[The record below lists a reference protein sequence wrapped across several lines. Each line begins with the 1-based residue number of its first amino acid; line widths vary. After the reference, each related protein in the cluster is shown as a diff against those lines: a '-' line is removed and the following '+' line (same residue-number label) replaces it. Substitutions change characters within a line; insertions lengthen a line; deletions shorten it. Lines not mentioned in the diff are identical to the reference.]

1 MAAAD
6 DHRPPVSGHAAHG
19 AQVSAHPQDLD
30 YIRTNIPCQWT
41 CPAHTNVPA
50 YILAGYHED
59 YQRSYL
65 VNRAS
70 NLFPGVLGRICSRPC
85 EDACRHGES
94 DLGEPVGICHLKR
107 VAADQRA
114 ETALPAEAVLPP
126 TGKSVGVVGA
136 GPAGLAAAHSLA
148 IFGHK
153 VVVYEREEHPGGMLW
168 YGIPEFRLPRDVI
181 RQEVDQILS
190 LGVGIEYRTALGR
203 DLTVADLL
211 ARHDAVVLSTGCYN
225 AYELP
230 VPGTDKQG
238 FHYGLDYMMRIN
250 AHHPPPVGLR
260 VIVLGGGFTAFDC
273 ARSARRSGATDVS
286 ICILET
292 EELLTVTREE
302 IVEAKREGIALR
314 SLVTSQEI
322 TGRERVEGVR
332 FARNRLGGL
341 DEQGRRKTTP
351 IAGSEFTLPA
361 DTVIAAIGQRPEL
374 DSAASGLPE
383 PPRFDDDGAS
393 DVAGLFAAGD
403 FATGASTVI
412 GSIGN
417 ARRLAILVDA
427 QLMGARRRR
436 EVVTI
441 ESGDDT
447 HRKRAWDFIERVH
460 MPARP
465 LQERL
470 DGHDVEV
477 ETGYSA
483 EQGRQ
488 EAQRC
493 YLCNLKYEIDVP
505 GCIYCRWCID
515 LCPRDCIGLASEI
528 TRGGGHLGES
538 ITWTDRWDQVAGV
551 VIDNDRC
558 IRCGIC
564 LRICPTK
571 CIHVRLVNLTEQ
583 LSVDG
588 EAPHG
593 A

>member
-1 MAAAD
+1 
-6 DHRPPVSGHAAHG
+6 
-19 AQVSAHPQDLD
+19 
-30 YIRTNIPCQWT
+30 
-41 CPAHTNVPA
+41 
-50 YILAGYHED
+50 
-59 YQRSYL
+59 
-65 VNRAS
+65 
-70 NLFPGVLGRICSRPC
+70 
-85 EDACRHGES
+85 
-94 DLGEPVGICHLKR
+94 
-107 VAADQRA
+107 
-114 ETALPAEAVLPP
+114 
-126 TGKSVGVVGA
+126 
-136 GPAGLAAAHSLA
+136 
-148 IFGHK
+148 
-153 VVVYEREEHPGGMLW
+153 
-168 YGIPEFRLPRDVI
+168 
-181 RQEVDQILS
+181 
-190 LGVGIEYRTALGR
+190 
-203 DLTVADLL
+203 
-211 ARHDAVVLSTGCYN
+211 
-225 AYELP
+225 
-230 VPGTDKQG
+230 
-238 FHYGLDYMMRIN
+238 
-250 AHHPPPVGLR
+250 
-260 VIVLGGGFTAFDC
+260 
-273 ARSARRSGATDVS
+273 
-286 ICILET
+286 
-292 EELLTVTREE
+292 
-302 IVEAKREGIALR
+302 
-314 SLVTSQEI
+314 
-322 TGRERVEGVR
+322 
-332 FARNRLGGL
+332 
-341 DEQGRRKTTP
+341 
-351 IAGSEFTLPA
+351 
-361 DTVIAAIGQRPEL
+361 VIAAIGQRPEL